1 MVNYII
7 RVAYA
12 EAQGDTYDRLNVEM
26 AKYNVAGAIKAD
38 DGKGYYLPLGEYC
51 YSGTEPINEVRDAI
65 HRLAS
70 TIQPDPLVL
79 VMEITTLA
87 WSGFKLVESA

>member
-7 RVAYA
+7 RVAYNA
-12 EAQGDTYDRLNVEM
+12 ANSDTYDRLNVEL

-51 YSGTEPINEVRDAI
+51 YTGNETINEVRDAI
-65 HRLAS
+65 HRLSS
-70 TIQPDPLVL
+70 TIQVDPLVL
-79 VMEITTLA
+79 VMEITTLS
-87 WSGFKLVESA
+87 WSGFKLIDET

>member
-12 EAQGDTYDRLNVEM
+12 EAHSGTYDRLNEEL

-38 DGKGYYLPLGEYC
+38 DGKGYYLPVGEYC
-51 YSGTEPINEVRDAI
+51 YSGEEPVNEVRDAI
-65 HRLAS
+65 HRLATS
-70 TIQPDPLVL
+70 VQPEPLVL
-79 VMEITTLA
+79 VMEISTLA
-87 WSGFKLVESA
+87 WSGFKLVDAG

>member
-7 RVAYA
+7 RVAYT
-12 EAQGDTYDRLNVEM
+12 EAQAGTYDQLNTEL

-51 YSGTEPINEVRDAI
+51 YSGVEPINEVRDSI
-65 HRLAS
+65 HRLAAS
-70 TIQPDPLVL
+70 IQPEPLVL

-87 WSGFKLVESA
+87 WSGFKLVDPV

>member
-12 EAQGDTYDRLNVEM
+12 EAHSGTYDRLNEAL

-38 DGKGYYLPLGEYC
+38 DGQGYYLPLGEYC
-51 YSGTEPINEVRDAI
+51 YSGNEPINEVRDAI
-65 HRLAS
+65 HRLAATVQAEPS
-70 TIQPDPLVL
+70 VL

-87 WSGFKLVESA
+87 WSGFKLIDAA

>member
-12 EAQGDTYDRLNVEM
+12 EAESGTYDRLNEEL
-26 AKYNVAGAIKAD
+26 AKYNVAGAIKGE

-51 YSGTEPINEVRDAI
+51 YSGVEPINAVRDAI
-65 HRLAS
+65 YSVAV
-70 TIQPDPLVL
+70 TIQPEPLVL

-87 WSGFKLVESA
+87 WSGFKLIDPV

>member
-7 RVAYA
+7 RVAYT
-12 EAQGDTYDRLNVEM
+12 EAQSGTYDRLNQEL
-26 AKYNVAGAIKAD
+26 AKYNIAGAIKAD

-51 YSGTEPINEVRDAI
+51 YSGVEPINEVRDAI

-70 TIQPDPLVL
+70 SIQTEPLVL

-87 WSGFKLVESA
+87 WSGFKLIDAV